1 MKSIQITNQLVKIPS
16 KIHVS
21 IENSNL
27 IFTGPLGKISLD
39 LKKHDTLGEC
49 FFAIETNAP
58 TGQLLNISTTQP
70 KGKILLNSL
79 TSLISQYFT
88 GLSQGFLVTL
98 ECIGIGYKVQLVKNI
113 LQLKVGF
120 SHGVDFIVP
129 TDVQVFL
136 PKANTICLFG
146 IDKKRLYQ
154 IAAQLQSLKVPDS
167 YKGKG
172 LKLAHTKLSL
182 KEGKKK

>member
-21 IENSNL
+21 LENSNL

-98 ECIGIGYKVQLVKNI
+98 ECIGIGYKVQLVKNT
-113 LQLKVGF
+113 LQLK
-120 SHGVDFIVP
+120 
-129 TDVQVFL
+129 
-136 PKANTICLFG
+136 
-146 IDKKRLYQ
+146 
-154 IAAQLQSLKVPDS
+154 
-167 YKGKG
+167 
-172 LKLAHTKLSL
+172 
-182 KEGKKK
+182 

>member
-1 MKSIQITNQLVKIPS
+1 MKSVQITNKLVKIPS

-21 IENSNL
+21 LENSHL

-49 FFAIETNAP
+49 FFSIGSNTP

-120 SHGVDFIVP
+120 SHGVDFTVP

-146 IDKKRLYQ
+146 VDKKRLYQ
-154 IAAQLQSLKVPDS
+154 IAAQLQSVKIPDS